1 MEAANFLKKIGEKSF
16 LTEEL
21 QQELKNSLLE
31 LHFQANDG
39 LLSPGYVP
47 TSIYYVQKGLVMGYT
62 GRQKPQMVTWFM
74 NEDNFLIPSYFFHQ
88 QPGTEFIAFPEETTL
103 LAMPF
108 DKVREI
114 VSSYQAAFFMFLL
127 LAEDSI
133 RTGREREYML
143 RLLPEE
149 RYLYIAKTSPFLFAR
164 GHFDQLA
171 SYINI
176 SRRHFVR
183 LRNNF
188 SSCSGGSPWAEGAS

>member
-1 MEAANFLKKIGEKSF
+1 MEAANFLKKISEKSF

-21 QQELKNSLLE
+21 QQELKNSLSE

-47 TSIYYVQKGLVMGYT
+47 NSIYYVQKGLVMGYT

-74 NEDNFLIPSYFFHQ
+74 NENNFLIPSYFFHQ
-88 QPGTEFIAFPEETTL
+88 EPGTEFITFLEGTTL
-103 LAMPF
+103 LALPF
-108 DKVREI
+108 DKVRGI
-114 VSSYQAAFFMFLL
+114 VSSYQTAFSMFLL

-149 RYLYIAKTSPFLFAR
+149 RYLYIAKTSPFLFDR

-188 SSCSGGSPWAEGAS
+188 SSRSGGSPWAEGAS

>member
-21 QQELKNSLLE
+21 QQELKNSLSE

-47 TSIYYVQKGLVMGYT
+47 NSIYYVQKGLVMGYT

-74 NEDNFLIPSYFFHQ
+74 NENNFLIPSYFFHQ
-88 QPGTEFIAFPEETTL
+88 EPGTEFITFLEETTL
-103 LAMPF
+103 LALPF
-108 DKVREI
+108 DKVRGI
-114 VSSYQAAFFMFLL
+114 VSSYQTAFSMFLL

-149 RYLYIAKTSPFLFAR
+149 RYLYIAKTSPFLFDR

-183 LRNNF
+183 IRNNF
-188 SSCSGGSPWAEGAS
+188 SKR